1 MKDEH
6 RDNKRLIDSVHSTAE
21 RRELIE
27 LCALDDINTQI
38 LLLRHTEFKPFDYI
52 ADTIGLSLSQ
62 VCRRYRYAS
71 QILSDVIR
79 AMRQ

>member
-27 LCALDDINTQI
+27 RCALDDINTQI
-38 LLLRHTEFKPFDYI
+38 LLMRHIEFKPFDYI

-71 QILSDVIR
+71 QMLSDVIR
-79 AMRQ
+79 DMR

>member
-1 MKDEH
+1 MTDEH

-27 LCALDDINTQI
+27 RCALDDINTKI

-62 VCRRYRYAS
+62 VCRRYRYAT

-79 AMRQ
+79 DMR

>member
-1 MKDEH
+1 MTKEH
-6 RDNKRLIDSVHSTAE
+6 RDNKRVIDSVRSTAE

-38 LLLRHTEFKPFDYI
+38 LLLRHTQFKSFDYI
-52 ADTIGLSLSQ
+52 ADVIGLSLSQ
-62 VCRRYRYAS
+62 VCRRYRHAS

-79 AMRQ
+79 DMR

>member
-1 MKDEH
+1 MTKEH
-6 RDNKRLIDSVHSTAE
+6 RDNKRVIDSVRSLSE

-62 VCRRYRYAS
+62 VCRRYRYAT

-79 AMRQ
+79 DMR